1 MATYRDG
8 DGVVLS
14 DGEAVALP
22 VGSFFS
28 IEWDEKRKVN
38 AQRAGENDWLIW
50 RTHGSQRTISRIG
63 HWFDPRTEGYKPQET
78 LSAAAY
84 RAMFS

>member
-1 MATYRDG
+1 MATYQDG
-8 DGVVLS
+8 DGAVLS
-14 DGEAVALP
+14 HDEAVALA

-38 AQRAGENDWLIW
+38 AQRTGENDWMVWLA
-50 RTHGSQRTISRIG
+50 HGSQRTIRRIG
-63 HWFDPRTEGYKPQET
+63 HWFDPGTEGYKPQET